1 MPICYVSAYQNTFRR
16 TSACLD
22 RLCCCLPHSPAPVF
36 MPMKPSLPHLF
47 KELGLRG
54 RYHRRGK
61 DGRCP
66 PGSTLMPAGLDGHR
80 SSGMSHAVL
89 PFQGESSTTSHTPHL
104 GDSQAFLVA
113 KQESERSAPVG
124 RREKI

>member
-80 SSGMSHAVL
+80 
-89 PFQGESSTTSHTPHL
+89 
-104 GDSQAFLVA
+104 
-113 KQESERSAPVG
+113 PVG
-124 RREKI
+124 CPMPFSRFKGKARLRAILHTWETVKPFWWQNRSRNAAPR